1 MSHNRAAWGL
11 PLPVNQ
17 MVNAPA
23 VVSGFLKNTFT
34 RKRWIIQSRPQTGED
49 GSADVGKIDWA
60 RKGIV
65 FRGRSRRFGSS
76 SVSAGRP
83 LHPGPAEADSGG
95 TLTDAAGSI
104 SGPVLIGLPTGTVLL
119 NGALAGTLTGTTLTY
134 TISVPSGGVL
144 SQPRC
149 SGQIAGTTTLTGA
162 STMNGAYSV
171 AASTCPT
178 GLSTGTFSLARQ

>member
-1 MSHNRAAWGL
+1 MLAVILLVCAACDQE
-11 PLPVNQ
+11 PPATPSDPQVN
-17 MVNAPA
+17 VSGTWRGTINVSNTPA
-23 VVSGFLKNTFT
+23 VMT
-34 RKRWIIQSRPQTGED
+34 W
-49 GSADVGKIDWA
+49 
-60 RKGIV
+60 
-65 FRGRSRRFGSS
+65 
-76 SVSAGRP
+76 
-83 LHPGPAEADSGG
+83 

-119 NGALAGTLTGTTLTY
+119 NGALAGTLTGTTLAY

-149 SGQIAGTTTLTGA
+149 SGQIAGTTTLTGT